1 MILSVTAA
9 VTIDDL
15 RAAAQAGGGL
25 IGELVTD
32 DVEFTEIDQRTPPVA
47 PGVHHGR
54 SELIALAEDAER
66 RGIRMEVAD
75 GFLTGDRGALR
86 MVCTYPDGRK
96 VVEHALL
103 TLRDGKIAR
112 WDGVQAWDD

>member
-1 MILSVTAA
+1 MSTTA

-15 RAAAQAGGGL
+15 REAAQGGGHK
-25 IGELVTD
+25 IADHVTD
-32 DVEFTEIDQRTPPVA
+32 DVEFTEIGQRTPPA
-47 PGVHHGR
+47 TPGVHRGR
-54 SELIALAEDAER
+54 STLVVLAEDLER

-75 GFLTGDRGALR
+75 GFLAGDRGALR

-103 TLRDGKIAR
+103 TARDGKIAR
-112 WDGVQAWDD
+112 WDGVHVWDD

>member
-1 MILSVTAA
+1 MSITAA

-15 RAAAQAGGGL
+15 RHVAQAGGAK
-25 IGELVTD
+25 IVDLVTE
-32 DVEFTEIDQRTPPVA
+32 DVEFTEIDQRTPPAA
-47 PGVHHGR
+47 PGVRRGR
-54 SELIALAEDAER
+54 SALAALAEDLER
-66 RGIRMEVAD
+66 RGIQMDVAD
-75 GFLTGDRGALR
+75 GFLAGDRGAVR

-103 TLRDGKIAR
+103 TLREGKIAR

>member
-1 MILSVTAA
+1 MSITAA

-15 RAAAQAGGGL
+15 REAAQAGGAK
-25 IGELVTD
+25 IAEYVTD
-32 DVEFTEIDQRTPPVA
+32 DVEFTEIDQRTPPA
-47 PGVHHGR
+47 SPGVHRGR
-54 SELIALAEDAER
+54 SALVALAEDLEQ

-75 GFLTGDRGALR
+75 GFLAGDRGAVR
-86 MVCTYPDGRK
+86 MVCTYPDGRQ
-96 VVEHALL
+96 VVEHALV

>member
-1 MILSVTAA
+1 
-9 VTIDDL
+9 
-15 RAAAQAGGGL
+15 
-25 IGELVTD
+25 
-32 DVEFTEIDQRTPPVA
+32 
-47 PGVHHGR
+47 
-54 SELIALAEDAER
+54 
-66 RGIRMEVAD
+66 
-75 GFLTGDRGALR
+75 

>member
-1 MILSVTAA
+1 MSITAA

-15 RAAAQAGGGL
+15 RHAAQARGSK
-25 IGELVTD
+25 IADHVTD
-32 DVEFTEIDQRTPPVA
+32 DVEFTEIDQRTPPAA
-47 PGVHHGR
+47 PGAHRGR
-54 SELIALAEDAER
+54 SAPVALAEDLER
-66 RGIRMEVAD
+66 RGIQMEVAD
-75 GFLTGDRGALR
+75 GFLAGDRGAVR

-96 VVEHALL
+96 VVEHTLL

>member
-1 MILSVTAA
+1 MSITAA

-15 RAAAQAGGGL
+15 RHAAHAGGGQ
-25 IGELVTD
+25 IADLVTD
-32 DVEFTEIDQRTPPVA
+32 DVEFTEIDQRTPPAA
-47 PGVHHGR
+47 PGVHR
-54 SELIALAEDAER
+54 SRSALVALAEDLER
-66 RGIRMEVAD
+66 RGIQMDVAD
-75 GFLTGDRGALR
+75 GFLSGDRGAVR

-96 VVEHALL
+96 VVEHALV

>member
-1 MILSVTAA
+1 MSVTAA

-54 SELIALAEDAER
+54 S
-66 RGIRMEVAD
+66 
-75 GFLTGDRGALR
+75 ALR
-86 MVCTYPDGRK
+86 SARRAPKDGQD
-96 VVEHALL
+96 AP
-103 TLRDGKIAR
+103 
-112 WDGVQAWDD
+112 

>member
-1 MILSVTAA
+1 MSITAA

-15 RAAAQAGGGL
+15 RHAAHAGGGQ
-25 IGELVTD
+25 IADLVTD
-32 DVEFTEIDQRTPPVA
+32 DVEFTEIDQRTPPAA
-47 PGVHHGR
+47 PQVHRVR
-54 SELIALAEDAER
+54 SALLALAEELEQ
-66 RGIRMEVAD
+66 RGIQMEVAD
-75 GFLTGDRGALR
+75 GFIAGDRGAVR

-96 VVEHALL
+96 VVEHALV